1 MDNEKVV
8 CLCFDK
14 GNCSAFRI
22 LYNIISFGYMV
33 ESIDVDSDGE
43 TLSFI
48 LKEVVEN

>member
-1 MDNEKVV
+1 MDNERAL

-14 GNCSAFRI
+14 DNCSAFRI
-22 LYNIISFGYMV
+22 LYNCISFGYMV
-33 ESIDVDSDGE
+33 EDVDVDSDGK